1 MKYLVIYEK
10 SPEGWGAYAPDL
22 PGLGVAASTL
32 DEVKE
37 LIREAME
44 FHLDGM
50 RQHGDPF
57 RRPAPLRN
65 TSRYKSYA

>member
-22 PGLGVAASTL
+22 PGLGVAGSTL

-50 RQHGDPF
+50 RQHGDPI
-57 RRPAPLRN
+57 PAPN
-65 TSRYKSYA
+65 ATTEYITV